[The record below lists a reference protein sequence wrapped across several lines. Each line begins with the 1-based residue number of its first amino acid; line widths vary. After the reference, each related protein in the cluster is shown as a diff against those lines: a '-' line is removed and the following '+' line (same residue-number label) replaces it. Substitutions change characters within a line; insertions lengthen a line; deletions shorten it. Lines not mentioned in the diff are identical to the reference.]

1 MAGRLQAF
9 FGDDWE
15 DALDSLKSAP
25 GAFGNILL
33 AAWRQ
38 VRLVDG
44 VAFALVLAGWLWL
57 VFGYGVAGDHSLV
70 LVLLALLPSLLW
82 FTAGLIGGLVFQIG
96 GIGARSLA
104 YWESYLLI
112 GLFAC
117 FGLISLRLALNPR
130 DRRVYRASATTSDP
144 SASSGRRA

>member
-1 MAGRLQAF
+1 MAGRIQGF

-15 DALDSLKSAP
+15 DALDSLKSVP
-25 GAFGNILL
+25 GAFGNIVV
-33 AAWRQ
+33 AALRQ
-38 VRLVDG
+38 LRLVDG
-44 VAFALVLAGWLWL
+44 AAFALVLAGWLWV
-57 VFGYGVAGDHSLV
+57 VFGFGVAGDHSLA
-70 LVLLALLPSLLW
+70 LLLLALLPTLLW
-82 FTAGLIGGLVFQIG
+82 LAAGLIGGLVFQIG
-96 GIGARSLA
+96 GIGSRSLA